1 MFDIERLESIA
12 MFDFADDE
20 REMLRGRAQALANS
34 FDEIGDIDTEGILPL
49 VSVLDICNILR
60 DDVAE
65 QLLTRDEILANAP
78 EQYDGFFK
86 VPGTLE

>member
-1 MFDIERLESIA
+1 MFDIERLEGIA

-20 REMLRGRAQALANS
+20 REMFRGRAEALIKS
-34 FDEIGDIDTEGILPL
+34 FDIIGDVDTEGILPL
-49 VSVLDICNILR
+49 VSVLDIYNVLR